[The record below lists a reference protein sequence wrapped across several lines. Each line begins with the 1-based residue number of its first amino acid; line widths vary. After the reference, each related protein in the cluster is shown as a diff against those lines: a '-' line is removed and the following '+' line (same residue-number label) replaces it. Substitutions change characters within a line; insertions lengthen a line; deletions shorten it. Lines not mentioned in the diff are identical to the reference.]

1 MPSIS
6 LKHTAPMSVELQLKG
21 VSRHWGGTPVL
32 RDLSLRVQPGER
44 IALIGPSGA
53 GKSTLIRLMAGALR
67 ATAGTID
74 VDGTPLDRMGWR
86 ALQRHRARCRIVEQQ
101 NLLVPQ
107 ATVHRNVLAGLLPH
121 WPWWRTLAAA
131 LWPVQAER
139 VAALLQSL
147 DMGAHQWALAG
158 ALSGGQMQRVAIA
171 RALVSEPDILLA
183 DEPTASLDP
192 HTAKAVTRLIT
203 EQARLRGMT
212 LVFCTHWFDI
222 ARQDCTR
229 VIGLRRGEIL
239 FDCAPQDATEAR
251 LDQLYAGSNE
261 RL

>member
-1 MPSIS
+1 
-6 LKHTAPMSVELQLKG
+6 MSAELHLEG
-21 VSRHWGGTPVL
+21 VSRQWGGKPVL
-32 RDLSLRVQPGER
+32 RDIHLRVQPGER

-67 ATAGTID
+67 ATAGH
-74 VDGTPLDRMGWR
+74 VRADGVALDQMGWR

-107 ATVHRNVLAGLLPH
+107 ATVHRNVVAGLLPH

-131 LWPVQAER
+131 LWPVESAR

-147 DMGAHQWALAG
+147 DMGAHQWAPAS

-171 RALVSEPDILLA
+171 RALIAEPDILLA

-203 EQARLRGMT
+203 EQARQRGMT

-222 ARQDCTR
+222 ARRDCTR
-229 VIGLRRGEIL
+229 VIGLRRGDIL
-239 FDCAPQDATEAR
+239 FDCAPEDATEAR
-251 LDQLYAGSNE
+251 LEQLYAGSDE

>member
-1 MPSIS
+1 
-6 LKHTAPMSVELQLKG
+6 MSAELHLEG
-21 VSRHWGGTPVL
+21 VSRHWGGKPVL
-32 RDLSLRVQPGER
+32 RDIHLRVQPGER
-44 IALIGPSGA
+44 VALIGPSGA

-67 ATAGTID
+67 ATAGH
-74 VDGTPLDRMGWR
+74 VRADGVALDTMGWP

-107 ATVHRNVLAGLLPH
+107 ATVHRNVVAGLLPH

-131 LWPVQAER
+131 LWPVESAR

-147 DMGAHQWALAG
+147 DMGAHQWAPAS

-171 RALVSEPDILLA
+171 RALIAEPDILLA

-203 EQARLRGMT
+203 EQARVRGMT

-222 ARQDCTR
+222 ARRDCTR
-229 VIGLRRGEIL
+229 VIGLRRGDIL
-239 FDCAPQDATEAR
+239 FDCAPEDATEAR
-251 LDQLYAGSNE
+251 LEQLYAGSDE

>member
-1 MPSIS
+1 
-6 LKHTAPMSVELQLKG
+6 MSAELQLEG
-21 VSRHWGGTPVL
+21 VSRQWGGKPVL
-32 RDLSLRVQPGER
+32 RDISLRVQPGER

-67 ATAGTID
+67 ATAGHVR
-74 VDGTPLDRMGWR
+74 VDGVALDAMGWR

-107 ATVHRNVLAGLLPH
+107 ATVHRNVVAGLLPH

-131 LWPVQAER
+131 LWPLESAR
-139 VAALLQSL
+139 VATLLQSL
-147 DMGAHQWALAG
+147 DMGGHQWAPAS

-171 RALVSEPDILLA
+171 RALIAEPDILLA

-203 EQARLRGMT
+203 EQARQRGMT

-222 ARQDCTR
+222 ARRDCTR
-229 VIGLRRGEIL
+229 VIGLRRGDIL
-239 FDCAPQDATEAR
+239 FDCAPEDATEAR
-251 LDQLYAGSNE
+251 LEQLYAGSDE